1 MSNATISSL
10 AYLFKHM
17 YDKGVA
23 DEALRL
29 HPTIEMIPKIDDF
42 GGDQINYAVK
52 INNAQNITSGALSV
66 AQAVGTASKGVQFQM
81 LRKIKRGTISLDVE
95 ALMAAKRQPEGAF
108 ATLVTNEVDGFV
120 NEFMD
125 RLGFDIFR
133 DGVGVKGQASSINSN
148 TITLGTA
155 DDARNFKVGMPV
167 GASPNANGSSP
178 RVGTSPVT
186 AIDVD
191 AGTITLANVG
201 AIASLGTTDYL
212 WANAE
217 GALTASNS
225 NIEGFE
231 MCTPLTAPSVGT
243 DSFRGVDRSQNAAL
257 LAGSRIND
265 TNTMIE
271 ENAGKIA
278 VKIRQNG
285 GRADTLVLNP
295 QRYWEMVRRLG
306 AKIMYAGGGGS
317 ADYGFEKV
325 LINSPAGVL
334 GVISDPDCPVNRGR
348 VFLNSSHRMRTLEEF
363 VHIANEDGLYNLR
376 LATDDAIETRV
387 RSMSN
392 YQQVEPRNH
401 GVFAI

>member
-1 MSNATISSL
+1 MSANATISSL

-29 HPTIEMIPKIDDF
+29 HPTIDGIPKIDDF
-42 GGDQINYAVK
+42 GGDQINYSVK
-52 INNAQNITSGALSV
+52 VNNAQNITSGALSV

-133 DGVGVKGQASSINSN
+133 DSTGNRGVVSSISSN
-148 TITLGTA
+148 TITLVTA
-155 DDARNFKVGMPV
+155 DDARNFKIGMPL
-167 GASPNANGSSP
+167 GASPNANGTSP
-178 RVGTSPVT
+178 RVGTSPIT
-186 AIDVD
+186 NLDLD
-191 AGTITLANVG
+191 AGTITVLNV
-201 AIASLGTTDYL
+201 ASIASL
-212 WANAE
+212 
-217 GALTASNS
+217 TAADSLFASPEIGS

-231 MCTPLTAPSVGT
+231 LCTPLTTPGLGT

-265 TNTMIE
+265 TSTFIE

-325 LINSPAGVL
+325 MVNSPAGVL
-334 GVISDPDCPVNRGR
+334 NVISDADCPVSRGR
-348 VFLNSSHRMRTLEEF
+348 VFLNSSHRLRTLEEF

>member
-1 MSNATISSL
+1 MSANATISSL

-29 HPTIEMIPKIDDF
+29 HPTIEMIPKEDNF
-42 GGDQINYAVK
+42 GGDQINYSVK
-52 INNAQNITSGALSV
+52 INNAQNITSGALSL
-66 AQAVGTASKGVQFQM
+66 AQAVGSASKGVQFQM

-133 DGVGVKGQASSINSN
+133 DSTGNRGQVSSISSN
-148 TITLGTA
+148 TITLGTP
-155 DDARNFKVGMPV
+155 DDARNFKVGMLL
-167 GASPNANGSSP
+167 GAATGAGGSGP
-178 RVGTSPVT
+178 RVGTSPIT
-186 AIDVD
+186 NLDLD
-191 AGTITLANVG
+191 LGTITVTSVG
-201 AIASLGTTDYL
+201 SIASLAASDYL
-212 WANAE
+212 F
-217 GALTASNS
+217 ASPEIGS
-225 NIEGFE
+225 NIEGFDL
-231 MCTPLTAPSVGT
+231 CTPLTAPVVGS
-243 DSFRGVDRSQNAAL
+243 DSFRGVDRSANTAL

-265 TNTMIE
+265 TSTMIE

-334 GVISDPDCPVNRGR
+334 SVISDADCPVSRGR
-348 VFLNSSHRMRTLEEF
+348 VFLNGSHKMRTLEEF

-392 YQQVEPRNH
+392 YQQTEPRNH

>member
-1 MSNATISSL
+1 MTANALISTVT
-10 AYLFKHM
+10 YVFKHM
-17 YDKGVA
+17 FDTGLA

-29 HPTIEMIPKIDDF
+29 HPTIEQLTKEANF

-52 INNAQNITSGALSV
+52 YGNAQNITSGAIAL

-81 LRKIKRGTISLDVE
+81 LRKKKTGTISLDVE
-95 ALMAAKRQPEGAF
+95 ALLAAQEGPDGAF
-108 ATLVTNEVDGFV
+108 ETLVVNEVDGFV

-125 RLGFDIFR
+125 RLGFDVFR
-133 DGVGVKGQASSINSN
+133 DTTGNRGQIASIAGNI
-148 TITLGTA
+148 ITLVTP
-155 DDARNFKVGMPV
+155 DDARNFKGGMPLAAAT
-167 GASPNANGSSP
+167 GATGTGQRA
-178 RVGTSPVT
+178 GTSPIVGV
-186 AIDVD
+186 DVD
-191 AGTITLANVG
+191 GGTITVNAIG
-201 AIASLGTTDYL
+201 AIAAIA
-212 WANAE
+212 ANDF
-217 GALTASNS
+217 LFASPEIGG

-231 MCTPLTAPSVGT
+231 TCTPLIAPIVGGG
-243 DSFRGVDRSQNAAL
+243 DSFRTIDRSVNPSL
-257 LAGSRIND
+257 LCGSRVND

-271 ENAGKIA
+271 ENAGKVA

-334 GVISDPDCPVNRGR
+334 SVISDADCQVTRGR
-348 VFLNSSHRMRTLEEF
+348 VFLNASHKIRSLKEF
-363 VHIANEDGLYNLR
+363 VHVANEDGNYNLR
-376 LATDDAIETRV
+376 MPTDDALETRV

-392 YQQVEPRNH
+392 YQQTEPRNH